1 MVREGYIEKIIYSN
15 EENGYTVFQVTGED
29 GDEIFVGNVLG
40 VAEGLYIIAQ
50 GEYVNHSKYD
60 IQFKV
65 TSCELKMPEDTVGI
79 ERYLGSGIIKGI
91 GQVLAKRIVK
101 KFKSDTLR
109 IIEQEPIRLAEIS
122 GISERMARAIAVS
135 YAEKK
140 EFQEVIIFLSQY
152 GITINLAIKIYESYG
167 DKVYEILRGNP
178 YKIAEDVPG
187 VGFKIADQIA
197 KKMGIPSNSVYRL
210 RSSLLYVLN
219 MSQADGHM
227 YLPKDVLIKKA
238 IELTRGS
245 EWDLQGNSY
254 EEFTYGYAEYMD
266 PESSN
271 SVYEEMYELFDQQ
284 LKDLAIES
292 KVIEKDIEGIAVVY
306 SAVNYYVELGS
317 ARMLLDLQ
325 LKYDVDEKE
334 LEEDLGRLQQKNNI
348 ELDDIQNEAVKSAIR
363 AGVAVIT
370 GGPGT
375 GKTTIIDLIIK
386 YFTTQGMEIKLCAP
400 TGRAAKRMT
409 EQTGWPAETIHR
421 LLEFN
426 GAIESGD
433 DRESEALKFGRNEL
447 NPLECDAIIV
457 DEMSMVDSYIFH
469 SLLKAITY
477 GTRLILV
484 GDINQLPSVGAGNV
498 LKDIISSGCFPVT
511 TLSKIFRQ
519 DEGSDIIYNAHR
531 INHGEHIEIHNKSKD
546 FFFIPRQGVSNI
558 IEEVKVLVSD
568 NLPKYLKLNPEDIQ
582 VLTPMRKSDVGVINM
597 NQKLQELL
605 NPQRPG
611 KVERIRNDVVF
622 RCGDKVMQIKN
633 NYKQEWKIY
642 SGSTKGS
649 GNNSYSSRRDY
660 GNAVDEG
667 VGVFNG
673 DVGTIMDIS
682 DYDEEVTVLFDD
694 GREAVYSFNSL
705 GELEH
710 AFAVTIHKSQ
720 GSEYP
725 AVVIPLFSGP
735 PKLMNRNLLYTAI
748 TRAKQMVVIVGN
760 LNLVNQMIDNLE
772 EQKRYTSLGLRI
784 QEMSDDR

>member
-15 EENGYTVFQVTGED
+15 EENGYCVFQVSGED
-29 GDEIFVGNVLG
+29 GDEIFVGNVFG

-60 IQFKV
+60 IQFKL

-91 GQVLAKRIVK
+91 GEVIAKRIVK
-101 KFKSDTLR
+101 KFKQDTLR
-109 IIEQEPIRLAEIS
+109 IIEEEPIRLAEIS
-122 GISERMARAIAVS
+122 GISERKARTIAIS

-152 GITINLAIKIYESYG
+152 GISINLAIKIYESYG
-167 DKVYEILRGNP
+167 DKVYEIIKGNP
-178 YKIAEDVPG
+178 YKIAEDVSG

-197 KKMGIPSNSVYRL
+197 RQMGIPSNSVYRL
-210 RSSLLYVLN
+210 RSSLLYVLS
-219 MSQADGHM
+219 MSQNEGHM
-227 YLPKDVLIKKA
+227 YLPKDTLIKKA

-254 EEFTYGYAEYMD
+254 EEFTYGYAEYAD
-266 PESSN
+266 GYSS
-271 SVYEEMYELFDQQ
+271 SAYEEAYELMNAQ
-284 LKDLAIES
+284 LLELGIENKIMEKTIDDIS
-292 KVIEKDIEGIAVVY
+292 VIY
-306 SAVNYYVELGS
+306 SSVNYYIELNS

-325 LKYDVDEKE
+325 LKYDVDEEE
-334 LEEDLGRLQQKNNI
+334 LQENIDAIQKHNNLQLDEVQNQAVI
-348 ELDDIQNEAVKSAIR
+348 EAIK

-375 GKTTIIDLIIK
+375 GKTTIIDVIIK
-386 YFTTQGMEIKLCAP
+386 YFTGQGMDIKLCAP

-421 LLEFN
+421 MLEFN
-426 GAIESGD
+426 GAIESE
-433 DRESEALKFGRNEL
+433 DRSAEGLKFGKNEM

-469 SLLKAITY
+469 SLLKAITH

-484 GDINQLPSVGAGNV
+484 GDIHQLPSVGAGNV

-511 TLSKIFRQ
+511 TLTKIFRQ
-519 DEGSDIIYNAHR
+519 DEGSDIIFNAHR
-531 INHGEHIEIHNKSKD
+531 INRGEHIEIHNKSKD
-546 FFFIPRQGVSNI
+546 FFFIPRNGVTNI

-568 NLPKYLKLNPEDIQ
+568 NLPKYLKLSPEEIQ
-582 VLTPMRKSDVGVINM
+582 ILTPMRKGDVGVISM
-597 NQKLQELL
+597 NEKLQALL
-605 NPQRPG
+605 NPEKSG
-611 KVERIRNDVVF
+611 KPEKIKNDVIF
-622 RCGDKVMQIKN
+622 RQGDKVMQIKN
-633 NYKQEWKIY
+633 DYKQEWKIY
-642 SGSTKGS
+642 SDKGRAA
-649 GNNSYSSRRDY
+649 GYV
-660 GNAVDEG
+660 VDEG

-673 DVGTIMDIS
+673 DVGTITDIS
-682 DYDEEVTVLFDD
+682 DYDEELTILFDD
-694 GREAVYSFNSL
+694 GREAVYSFNNL
-705 GELEH
+705 NQLEH

-725 AVVIPLFSGP
+725 AVVIPLLSGP
-735 PKLMNRNLLYTAI
+735 PKLLNRNLLYTAI

-760 LNLVNQMIDNLE
+760 INLVNQMIDNLE

-784 QEMSDDR
+784 QEMNDDR